1 MGDGSYALE
10 IHDLFPSCNLS
21 DGELNSKGSNSV
33 SGSLDWL
40 QEQVQLKSNKS
51 KIRKRNL
58 GKEVRKYEHTA

>member
-21 DGELNSKGSNSV
+21 DGGSNSV